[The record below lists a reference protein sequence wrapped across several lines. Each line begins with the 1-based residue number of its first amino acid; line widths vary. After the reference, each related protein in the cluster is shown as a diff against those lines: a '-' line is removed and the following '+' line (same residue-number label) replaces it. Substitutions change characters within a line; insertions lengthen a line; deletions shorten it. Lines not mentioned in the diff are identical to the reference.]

1 MTTSTP
7 EKKKQPLPDDHLQ
20 VLNVI
25 RNASNKYITKEK
37 ILNQLGYEINST
49 NERWIRSVIS
59 NLIEQ
64 HVYAIGCSYKMAQR
78 GYYMICNDEEQ
89 QQVIISIQRLIDGS
103 VRRYEVIKK
112 LEV

>member
-7 EKKKQPLPDDHLQ
+7 EKKKQTLPDDHLQ

-64 HVYAIGCSYKMAQR
+64 HGYAIGCSYKKAQR
-78 GYYMICNDEEQ
+78 DYYMIRNKEEQ
-89 QQVIISIQRLIDGS
+89 QQAMLSIQRLIDGS
-103 VRRYEVIKK
+103 VRRYEAIKK

>member
-1 MTTSTP
+1 M
-7 EKKKQPLPDDHLQ
+7 
-20 VLNVI
+20 I

-64 HVYAIGCSYKMAQR
+64 HGYTIGCSYKKAQR
-78 GYYMICNDEEQ
+78 GYYMISNKEEQ
-89 QQVIISIQRLIDGS
+89 EQAMLSIQRLIDGS
-103 VRRYEVIKK
+103 VRRYEAIKK

>member
-1 MTTSTP
+1 MTEVA
-7 EKKKQPLPDDHLQ
+7 EKKKQTLPDDHLQ

-37 ILNQLGYEINST
+37 ILNQLGYQINST

-64 HVYAIGCSYKMAQR
+64 HGYPIGCSYKKTQR
-78 GYYMICNDEEQ
+78 GYYMISNKEEQ
-89 QQVIISIQRLIDGS
+89 QQAMHSIQMLIDGS
-103 VRRYEVIKK
+103 VRRYEAIKK